1 MKISSKIMKA
11 AHELTKEIKAKYP
24 EADYRAQLGIC
35 IKFLLKKG
43 EVKMIELKG
52 TEKQI
57 KYANDIKKELLNLTK
72 QAFEI
77 ANQKRFESKGKYYDS
92 EKKVYKQYN
101 KFLIFIKNEENAK
114 YIIENFKFVLD
125 KDNIKYFIYDKLIKY
140 CARVGDLVKMEIIF
154 NKAKNNEWGK

>member
-1 MKISSKIMKA
+1 
-11 AHELTKEIKAKYP
+11 
-24 EADYRAQLGIC
+24 
-35 IKFLLKKG
+35 
-43 EVKMIELKG
+43 MIELKG

-101 KFLIFIKNEENAK
+101 EFLISIESEENAK
-114 YIIENFKFVLD
+114 YIIENFKFILD
-125 KDNIKYFIYDKLIKY
+125 KNDIKYFIYDKLIKY
-140 CARVGDLVKMEIIF
+140 CARIGNLMKMEIIF